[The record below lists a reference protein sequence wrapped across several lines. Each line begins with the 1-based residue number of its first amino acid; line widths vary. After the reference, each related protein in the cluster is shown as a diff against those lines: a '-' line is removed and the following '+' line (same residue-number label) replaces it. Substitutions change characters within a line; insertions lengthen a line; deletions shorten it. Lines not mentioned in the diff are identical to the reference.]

1 MKNNASLYIIDE
13 YDQGNNII
21 NQYIIP
27 FVKMNKN
34 KLESYMN
41 KPYCDVFCGKYGAV
55 GIPYTTRLISNQWL

>member
-34 KLESYMN
+34 KLESYVN
-41 KPYCDVFCGKYGAV
+41 YPPLRF
-55 GIPYTTRLISNQWL
+55 LSES